1 MCQSKANYEKFKV
14 KDFQSNSTDILKVIE
29 TLWHRKLIFNN
40 KALQFY
46 EREFTNYL
54 VYKNKFTWR
63 LKNCQRP
70 QSITS
75 SHFSLTI

>member
-29 TLWHRKLIFNN
+29 TLWHRKLIYNN

-54 VYKNKFTWR
+54 VYTCGRFILIFGKTNTIMYR
-63 LKNCQRP
+63 LK
-70 QSITS
+70 IK
-75 SHFSLTI
+75 